1 MADKDLETRV
11 KDALNDVRPSLQ
23 ADGGDL
29 EFVSLEEDGTVK
41 VRLKGACGSCPIATM
56 TLKDGV
62 ERYLKENIP
71 EVKEVIRAK

>member
-11 KDALNDVRPSLQ
+11 TEALDQVRPSLQ

-29 EFVSLEEDGTVK
+29 EFVSLEDDGTVV
-41 VRLKGACGSCPIATM
+41 VRLQGACGSCPLATM

-71 EVKEVIRAK
+71 EVKEVVQAQ